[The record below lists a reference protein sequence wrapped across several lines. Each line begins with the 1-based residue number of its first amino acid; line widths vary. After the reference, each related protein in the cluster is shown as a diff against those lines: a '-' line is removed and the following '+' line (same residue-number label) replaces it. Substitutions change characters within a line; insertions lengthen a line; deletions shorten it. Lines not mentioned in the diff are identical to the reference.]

1 MQKSKTIAV
10 FFGGNSYEREISVIT
25 GVFCCNLLKMSY
37 RVVPVYISADGEFF
51 TSDEMFSL
59 KTFRNIHAEEFESVL
74 LLDDGLYRSCGRK
87 KKKTTSVDCILNCCH
102 GGIGE
107 GGGLSALAAVNGIPF
122 ASPDM
127 ASSVLF
133 MDKTLSK
140 YAALSLDIPVVDFI
154 VFRKSDKEEERR
166 ERAEK
171 LGYPLILKPAKLG
184 SSIGIQRVDSPETF
198 DERLKRA
205 FDYDDVV
212 LAEKFLS
219 DKRDANCAAYL
230 SEGTVKL
237 SPVWQTYAGEDIYSF
252 QEKYLPSH
260 GNQKEEIKGEIAERI
275 KDYTRK
281 LYVSFHLSGIVRAD
295 FLASG
300 EEVFFNEMNTV
311 PGSLAYGMF
320 TDVISE
326 QKNILIE
333 VVENALR
340 EKREERKEEV
350 MTNILNE
357 KEITFSTGCKLR

>member
-1 MQKSKTIAV
+1 MQKFKTVAV

-37 RVVPVYISADGEFF
+37 RVVPVYISADGEWF

-59 KTFRNIHAEEFESVL
+59 KTFRSVHSEAFERVL
-74 LLDDGLYRSCGRK
+74 LSHDGFYRSCGRK

-102 GGIGE
+102 GGWGE
-107 GGGLSALAAVNGIPF
+107 GGGLSALAAMNRIPF

-140 YAALSLDIPVVDFI
+140 YAALSLDIPVVDFV
-154 VFRKSDKEEERR
+154 VFRKSDQEEERR

-184 SSIGIQRVDSPETF
+184 SSIGIQRADSSEAL

-212 LAEKFLS
+212 LAERFLS

-230 SEGTVKL
+230 SDGTVKL
-237 SPVWQTYAGEDIYSF
+237 SPVWQTYAGEGIYSF
-252 QEKYLPSH
+252 REKYLPAH

-275 KDYTRK
+275 KEYTRK
-281 LYVSFHLSGIVRAD
+281 LYGSFHLSGIIRAD
-295 FLASG
+295 FLTSG
-300 EEVFFNEMNTV
+300 EEVYFNEMNTV

-320 TDVISE
+320 TDAISE
-326 QKNILIE
+326 QKNILVE

-340 EKREERKEEV
+340 EKKEERKEEIAA
-350 MTNILNE
+350 NILNE
-357 KEITFSTGCKLR
+357 KEITFSAGCKLR